1 MTRYAFTLYKRQM
14 PAMLYTLGAF
24 GLILILARLKVPLAL
39 AILAGATLLGLSLGL
54 KGAELPGVFLQAA
67 SQPETISLVLITAVL
82 LTLSRTMRI
91 SRQLEEIVSL
101 VKALMRRPAVAMAAL
116 PALIGLLPMPG
127 GALFSAPMVDS
138 AAGGASES
146 RGRLSAINYWFRHVW
161 EYWWPLYPG
170 VILATELTE
179 SSFGTFIGYQIPL
192 SIFMIFSG
200 LYIFRNMHPDLH
212 ATQPPPQKGTKRKLL
227 WLTSSIWIIPI
238 VWVVIHFLMRLLPE
252 DFFPQHIAKAAKK
265 YLPIAIGL
273 LFSLFWTIRLNR
285 MKLREM
291 SKVFS
296 QRDIYIIAAL
306 VLAVMIFQGV
316 LGTVDAGRKIAAE
329 LQEHNVP
336 IVLVIAILPFIAG
349 MITGL
354 AIGFVGIS
362 FPIVLSLVA
371 AMPSAEAMRPYA
383 VLAYACG
390 HMGQMAS
397 PLHLCYILSNRYFN
411 TSFGPVYKRL
421 LLPIATAFALAVG
434 YFLILKIVL
443 N

>member
-1 MTRYAFTLYKRQM
+1 MYRRLQDQDA
-14 PAMLYTLGAF
+14 
-24 GLILILARLKVPLAL
+24 LARQ
-39 AILAGATLLGLSLGL
+39 I
-54 KGAELPGVFLQAA
+54 
-67 SQPETISLVLITAVL
+67 
-82 LTLSRTMRI
+82 
-91 SRQLEEIVSL
+91 EE
-101 VKALMRRPAVAMAAL
+101 
-116 PALIGLLPMPG
+116 
-127 GALFSAPMVDS
+127 
-138 AAGGASES
+138 
-146 RGRLSAINYWFRHVW
+146 
-161 EYWWPLYPG
+161 
-170 VILATELTE
+170 
-179 SSFGTFIGYQIPL
+179 
-192 SIFMIFSG
+192 
-200 LYIFRNMHPDLH
+200 
-212 ATQPPPQKGTKRKLL
+212 
-227 WLTSSIWIIPI
+227 
-238 VWVVIHFLMRLLPE
+238 E
-252 DFFPQHIAKAAKK
+252 D
-265 YLPIAIGL
+265 
-273 LFSLFWTIRLNR
+273 
-285 MKLREM
+285 
-291 SKVFS
+291 V
-296 QRDIYIIAAL
+296 L

-397 PLHLCYILSNRYFN
+397 PLHLCHILSNRYFN

-421 LLPIATAFALAVG
+421 LLPIATAFALAAG